1 MYITINIALEVEVFN
16 ADRVERWA
24 QAAVLRDE
32 ALDDA
37 ERDAVAGDV
46 AESTEQAVT
55 KLVRASID
63 GLEPA
68 GMEVHA
74 AIVEIVDVD

>member
-1 MYITINIALEVEVFN
+1 MPTVSSGG
-16 ADRVERWA
+16 RTPQW
-24 QAAVLRDE
+24 DE
-32 ALDDA
+32 TLDDA
-37 ERDAVAGDV
+37 ERDAVASDV